1 MTTKN
6 PYLDSGLHQVWDE
19 DYKAGLEDHKAGLL
33 DGADRL
39 RKMLAV
45 MQNDKD
51 DDIARCA
58 TLLLQGMNS

>member
-19 DYKAGLEDHKAGLL
+19 GHKAGLL